1 MNKPLRRELVLL
13 AGKFDS
19 DKHDPVGML
28 MSEKLDGNRCWWD
41 GGVSRGVPT
50 VDVPWASIYE
60 NDGVTLKAKIKP
72 VATGLWSRYG
82 NPVQAPEWF
91 LDAMP
96 KNVSLDGELYA
107 GHGKF
112 QYVQSAV
119 RKDVPVDS
127 DWKGIAFH
135 AFGAPTFAQVL
146 QDGLIKM
153 SGSVVYHRTID
164 QVECLNF
171 VASRMTTGL
180 LTDMER
186 ALRDQASLTF
196 IDELDKIAEV
206 CLHNGSDLCVPV
218 PHTVCESVGQVLT
231 LAQKVSDEGGEG
243 TMLRDPDSIWMPKRK
258 NFILKVKP
266 RSDSTATIV
275 GFVAGRSG
283 KTGLI
288 QGMLGTL
295 VVHWN
300 GDENETCGILDE
312 PIEFEIGTGLT
323 FADRELK
330 CSADIELA
338 NAHPG
343 KPLAVPNTAKFK
355 LGDTI
360 EFSYRELSDGGTPKE
375 ASYHRVLDLQ

>member
-41 GGVSRGVPT
+41 GGVSRGVAT

-107 GHGKF
+107 GHGNF

-135 AFGAPTFAQVL
+135 VFGAPTFAQVL

-153 SGSVVYHRTID
+153 SGNVKYHRTID
-164 QVECLNF
+164 ANECLGF
-171 VASRMTTGL
+171 VWASAGAEPVSEDPL
-180 LTDMER
+180 I
-186 ALRDQASLTF
+186 F

-218 PHTVCESVGQVLT
+218 PHTVCESIGQVLT

-243 TMLRDPDSIWMPKRK
+243 MMLRDPDSIWMPKRK

-266 RSDSTATIV
+266 RSDSAATIV

-295 VVHWN
+295 VVHWY

-375 ASYHRVLDLQ
+375 ASYSRVVERLW